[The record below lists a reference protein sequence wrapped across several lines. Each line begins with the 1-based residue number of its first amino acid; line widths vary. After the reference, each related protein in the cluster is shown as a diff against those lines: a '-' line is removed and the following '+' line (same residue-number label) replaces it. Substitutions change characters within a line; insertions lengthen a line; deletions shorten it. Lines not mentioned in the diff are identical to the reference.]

1 MNNFLKREFL
11 LFFNIPKNIYLPLS
25 IYSILFVIFIALG
38 LPDNFKFANVFISSF
53 ITVFIISESSY
64 KDDFES
70 GAIEQMIL
78 EDKNLISYVLSKLFI
93 QTVFVFIP
101 MLIIGLLFSGLPQNL
116 SLTQFSAS
124 YLACLLTLSPFF
136 NLGSIVSIRKNN
148 SLNALIII
156 PFLVPFIF
164 LIEGLFISG
173 QWNPNFYFLMAY
185 FVFSI
190 VFINLLVVEVI
201 KIQIR

>member
-25 IYSILFVIFIALG
+25 IYSILFVIFVALG
-38 LPDNFKFANVFISSF
+38 LPDNFKFANVFISSL

-164 LIEGLFISG
+164 LF
-173 QWNPNFYFLMAY
+173 WNN
-185 FVFSI
+185 
-190 VFINLLVVEVI
+190 
-201 KIQIR
+201 

>member
-25 IYSILFVIFIALG
+25 IYSIVFVIFIALG

-78 EDKNLISYVLSKLFI
+78 EDKNLISYVLSKYINIL
-93 QTVFVFIP
+93 
-101 MLIIGLLFSGLPQNL
+101 GL
-116 SLTQFSAS
+116 SL
-124 YLACLLTLSPFF
+124 
-136 NLGSIVSIRKNN
+136 KN
-148 SLNALIII
+148 
-156 PFLVPFIF
+156 
-164 LIEGLFISG
+164 
-173 QWNPNFYFLMAY
+173 
-185 FVFSI
+185 
-190 VFINLLVVEVI
+190 
-201 KIQIR
+201 